1 MAYYMFMGSMQIPIP
16 SPAISLRVNGNNE
29 TVNLLN
35 KGEVNIIK
43 TAGLSDISF
52 KIMLPNANYPF
63 NESLIFKSKKA
74 KYYLDALEKMKIN
87 RQPFQFIVV
96 RMKPNGTMLQMTNM
110 KCTLEDYQVDEDAE
124 EGFDAFVDISLKQWR
139 DYGTKKIKL
148 ETDSEGNVKGTVEQN
163 RDTGGKVA
171 AQTVKASQG
180 TTLQR
185 IVKEQFGNTNNVFA
199 IASLNKVAVP
209 AALTVGQ
216 VLKMR

>member
-16 SPAISLRVNGNNE
+16 PPAISLRVNGKNE

-52 KIMLPNANYPF
+52 KIMLPNTNYPF

-74 KYYLDALEKMKIN
+74 KYYLDELEKMKIN

-124 EGFDAFVDISLKQWR
+124 EAFDVFVDISLKQWR

-163 RDTGGKVA
+163 RDTSGKVA

>member
-1 MAYYMFMGSMQIPIP
+1 MFMGSMQIPIP